1 MGKEKNKSGLSPVL
15 KSLLS
20 CFYGFGE
27 SKYEEASKDA
37 TRLGTEATMI
47 NAAQHFISAHK
58 VRLAY

>member
-1 MGKEKNKSGLSPVL
+1 MEKNKGGLSPVL

-27 SKYEEASKDA
+27 GKYEA
-37 TRLGTEATMI
+37 TRLGPEATMI
-47 NAAQHFISAHK
+47 NAAQHFSSAHK